1 MEINEYKIGQVA
13 YEQTELTWAQD
24 KKLSEMII
32 KLSKLAGG
40 EDAITLADLPK
51 LLTRHDLLGEFWGNI
66 LTRKFTWISLLT
78 LPTRIWRLMIFK
90 QSWSFVDL
98 SQVTNS
104 GLISMFDDF
113 FLINKMFMK
122 KLSTL
127 GSALGLI
134 AQTLMK
140 EQEQEE
146 QKKKVSR
153 VPEEKKSKK

>member
-78 LPTRIWRLMIFK
+78 LPTRICERIRRTISTPLISSPWIAA
-90 QSWSFVDL
+90 
-98 SQVTNS
+98 VTNTRGPGLAQPARHVEADTRVLALEVWQQDIGVALS
-104 GLISMFDDF
+104 GQLPE
-113 FLINKMFMK
+113 
-122 KLSTL
+122 
-127 GSALGLI
+127 ALRGRLEGI
-134 AQTLMK
+134 K
-140 EQEQEE
+140 
-146 QKKKVSR
+146 
-153 VPEEKKSKK
+153 